1 VLFPNNQS
9 LTSFFVVRLFEM
21 TVISGLLVFVPKLS
35 GEELPLLPAGFTP
48 QTLNYQKQKELPDL
62 KQAYLSIAP
71 KDLGDGLKV
80 GVLDLPGTQKAV
92 ETLRAADQ
100 GGKFANLDS
109 ILLWKDGRLIFEMYN
124 RRGRVDAPHYTM
136 SVTKTLTSLT
146 LARAMQLGFLGMK
159 DLDKPVIDFMPAID
173 RSKIKPGV
181 STITLRDALMMKS
194 GLRFKEKFIGRK
206 LGEKYRGQAYFQK
219 LFELTAPIN
228 PKSKQYKY
236 TGTDPSLVMM
246 VIELKTP
253 GKVQDFIK
261 KELVARVNGGTYL
274 WGDQGCGIPK
284 CGAGSNF
291 TSRTLLKFSS
301 SVIAG
306 GKYNGQQLLH
316 PDYVKLIM
324 DTNKGDGYFYFF
336 HNRRKKSD
344 TINFISGIG
353 AGGQYMAAFPKLNL
367 VAVAT
372 SHNKGQIGK
381 PLEAILNHLVP
392 LFEKN

>member
-1 VLFPNNQS
+1 MKRSVLMI
-9 LTSFFVVRLFEM
+9 VRLSWVM
-21 TVISGLLVFVPKLS
+21 VFVSFPVQGPKLS
-35 GEELPLLPAGFTP
+35 GEELPFLPAGFTP

-62 KQAYLSIAP
+62 IGAYLSTAP
-71 KDLGDGLKV
+71 KDLGDGLKT
-80 GVLDLPGTQKAV
+80 GVLDLPGTKKAV
-92 ETLRAADQ
+92 GALRVADQ

-109 ILLWKDGRLIFEMYN
+109 ILLWKDGRLIFEMYS

-146 LARAMQLGFLGMK
+146 LARAIQLGFLGMK

-173 RSKIKPGV
+173 RSKIKLGV

-194 GLRFKEKFIGRK
+194 GLRFKEKSIERK
-206 LGEKYRGQAYFQK
+206 LGQKYRGQAYFQK
-219 LFELTAPIN
+219 LFELTAPITS
-228 PKSKQYKY
+228 KSKQYKY

-253 GKVQDFIK
+253 GNVQDFIS
-261 KELVARVNGGTYL
+261 KEMVAKVNGGAYL

-284 CGAGSNF
+284 CGADSNF
-291 TSRTLLKFSS
+291 TSRTLLKFGS

-344 TINFISGIG
+344 AINFISGIG
-353 AGGQYMAAFPKLNL
+353 AGGQYMATFPKLNL

-381 PLEAILNHLVP
+381 PLEAILNHLIP
-392 LFEKN
+392 LFEKD

>member
-1 VLFPNNQS
+1 
-9 LTSFFVVRLFEM
+9 M
-21 TVISGLLVFVPKLS
+21 LLVAIAASWITSL
-35 GEELPLLPAGFTP
+35 EANELPRLAKGLKPE
-48 QTLNYQKQKELPDL
+48 QQSYQEQKKLPDL
-62 KQAYLSIAP
+62 KEAYFTTSP
-71 KDLGDGLKV
+71 KDLGDGLQV
-80 GVLDLPGTQKAV
+80 GRLDLPGTKKAV
-92 ETLRAADQ
+92 RALVGDDKA
-100 GGKFANLDS
+100 GKYSNLDS
-109 ILLWKDGRLIFEMYN
+109 ILLWKDGKLIFEMYN

-136 SVTKTLTSLT
+136 SITKTLTSLT

-206 LGEKYRGQAYFQK
+206 LGEKYRRQAYFQK
-219 LFELTAPIN
+219 LFELTAPIT

-253 GKVQDFIK
+253 GKVQDFIS

-274 WGDQGCGIPK
+274 WDDQGCGIPK

-291 TSRTLLKFSS
+291 TSRTLLKFGS

-353 AGGQYMAAFPKLNL
+353 AGGQYMATFPKLNL

-381 PLEAILNHLVP
+381 PLEAILNHLIP
-392 LFEKN
+392 LFKKN

>member
-1 VLFPNNQS
+1 MVF
-9 LTSFFVVRLFEM
+9 
-21 TVISGLLVFVPKLS
+21 SGLFVFGANLN
-35 GEELPLLPAGFTP
+35 GEELPFLQAGFTP
-48 QTLNYQKQKELPDL
+48 QMLNYQKQKELPYL
-62 KQAYLSIAP
+62 KGAYLSTAP
-71 KDLGDGLKV
+71 KDLEDGLKV
-80 GVLDLPGTQKAV
+80 GVLDLPGTQAAV
-92 ETLRAADQ
+92 EALRDADER
-100 GGKFANLDS
+100 GRFSNLDS
-109 ILLWKDGRLIFEMYN
+109 ILLWKDVKLIFEMYN

-136 SVTKTLTSLT
+136 SITKTLTSLT

-159 DLDKPVIDFMPAID
+159 DLDKLVIDFMPAID

-219 LFELTAPIN
+219 LFELTAPIT

-261 KELVARVNGGTYL
+261 KELVAKVNGGTCL
-274 WGDQGCGIPK
+274 WDDQGCGIPK

-291 TSRTLLKFSS
+291 TSRTLLKFGS

-353 AGGQYMAAFPKLNL
+353 AGGQYMATFPKLNL

>member
-1 VLFPNNQS
+1 
-9 LTSFFVVRLFEM
+9 M
-21 TVISGLLVFVPKLS
+21 TVIWGLLVFEPKLN
-35 GEELPLLPAGFTP
+35 GEELPLLPSGFAP
-48 QTLNYQKQKELPDL
+48 QTLNYQKQRELPDL
-62 KQAYLSIAP
+62 KHAYLSTSP

-80 GVLDLPGTQKAV
+80 GVLDLPGTQAAV
-92 ETLRAADQ
+92 KTLRAADQ
-100 GGKFANLDS
+100 SGRFANLDS

-159 DLDKPVIDFMPAID
+159 DLDKPVVNFMPAID

-194 GLRFKEKFIGRK
+194 GLRFKEKSIERK
-206 LGEKYRGQAYFQK
+206 LGQKYRGQAYFQK
-219 LFELTAPIN
+219 LFELTAPIT

-253 GKVQDFIK
+253 GKVQDFIS
-261 KELVARVNGGTYL
+261 KELVAKVNGGIYL

-291 TSRTLLKFSS
+291 TSRTLLKFGS

-316 PDYVKLIM
+316 PSYVKLIM
-324 DTNKGDGYFYFF
+324 DTKKGDGYFYFF

-353 AGGQYMAAFPKLNL
+353 AGGQYMATFPKLNL

-381 PLEAILNHLVP
+381 PLEAILNHLIP
-392 LFEKN
+392 LFERN

>member
-1 VLFPNNQS
+1 
-9 LTSFFVVRLFEM
+9 
-21 TVISGLLVFVPKLS
+21 
-35 GEELPLLPAGFTP
+35 
-48 QTLNYQKQKELPDL
+48 
-62 KQAYLSIAP
+62 
-71 KDLGDGLKV
+71 
-80 GVLDLPGTQKAV
+80 
-92 ETLRAADQ
+92 
-100 GGKFANLDS
+100 
-109 ILLWKDGRLIFEMYN
+109 MYN

-136 SVTKTLTSLT
+136 SITKTLTSLT

-219 LFELTAPIN
+219 LFELTAPIT

-261 KELVARVNGGTYL
+261 KELVSRVNGGTYL
-274 WGDQGCGIPK
+274 WDDQGCGIPK

-291 TSRTLLKFSS
+291 TSRTLLKFGS

-316 PDYVKLIM
+316 PDYIKLIM

-353 AGGQYMAAFPKLNL
+353 AGGQYMATFPKLNL